1 MKQLILLLGIVLSFF
16 LATMADGQPVK
27 DPCHY
32 STEGTDFWFGFM
44 QNRNTGNTHYIEIS
58 VTSRVGAEIT
68 VTYGPNETPYGKY
81 SVGANASTP
90 ISIDY
95 NLLESNGSE
104 TPESKGIHIVSTNP
118 VNVYALNYRTQSS
131 DVAVIYPTEALG
143 TEYFAMCYSPRYTSG
158 NESNSE
164 FLIVATQDNTTV
176 NITPVRKTDQG
187 KPANVPFSITLN
199 KGQSYQVQSSNT
211 DATGFEDLT
220 GSSVASNKPI
230 AFFSGSKATAIP
242 FSGYTNFS
250 YDHLY
255 EQIPPTITWGKEF
268 YVVPL
273 KLRTKDTYRILAA
286 ENSTVVKI
294 EGTNTTRTLNRG
306 EFYEFELT
314 TACRIISTRK
324 ILLAQFCRS
333 QQADESNGVGD
344 PFMIIL
350 SPVVQK
356 IKDVTFVAYES
367 PKIQDIF
374 YVNVITLTSEVGNIT
389 LDGLNISS
397 SFTAFPYSEYSYAQV
412 QITKGVHTLR
422 NPNENGGF
430 LAYVYGFGNPGNTE
444 SYGYGVG
451 FNLDVQIAIVG
462 NWMTLTPMVCQGK
475 EIKLSV
481 QDNFDTY
488 QWNTGETGTSI
499 TVSKEDK
506 YWVRG
511 MTKGGCIKSDT
522 LYLKVS
528 DPKINLGKDT
538 SLCGPGYVLDAG
550 KDFVS
555 YKWQDGS
562 TNQKFKVVTTG
573 DYAVTGTNEFGCE
586 ATDNIHVD
594 VFQVPEVKITG
605 DTLKC
610 VSSFPWNSELK
621 VNVANADPSVW
632 NIAGAGKWTSIPTD
646 GMEFQNIKP
655 DGVTLHAT
663 KPGNYV
669 INYVLTTKDG
679 CSDSDSF
686 KVGFFDTPE
695 SSFTVESPES
705 TDKCSSYERIVTYIG
720 KSGST
725 AKYTWDFGGL
735 MVLDTI
741 APNQFKVSIGAN
753 KPNRTISLLVEEHG
767 CSSPLTIQN
776 IGVKPTFNFVAD
788 KVQGCDAM
796 CVQFSSEVTIM
807 DKVDYEWTFG
817 DGEVSD
823 LANPLHCYK
832 DTGKYDVS
840 LMVTNVIDGCRNGS
854 VEPEMIKIYPTP
866 KAIISAD
873 PATCYDDTVSFEYLN
888 AKENSHG
895 KWFAKGNQL
904 LSDENTKATYF
915 LKNEISEIGFI
926 VEENKCSCDTVK
938 VQVKRKPNF
947 DFLVDEA
954 EVCQPVPI
962 TLKAIPKDPNLQ
974 FSWSVDSLKQVS
986 GDLLTHLF
994 SGSGF
999 YNVSLEAFS
1008 GLTGCSDVVT
1018 KNRFI
1023 HIYPLPVPGYKQN
1036 YKVATLDHPEITF
1049 SNETTGALSYYWDFG
1064 DGTTSE
1070 EINPKHKYTEIGEY
1084 DVVMQAVTDFG
1095 CIDTIGSRVK
1105 IVPYSFYMANAFRP
1119 DSDIPENRVFVPI
1132 PKGVDPANY
1141 KFDVFNRIG
1150 STVFESLNPE
1160 AGWDGNLSNGNKA
1173 EAGVYVWII
1182 KYTDIQGFDH
1192 LQKGSVMLVR

>member
-1 MKQLILLLGIVLSFF
+1 MKQLILLFGIVLSFF
-16 LATMADGQPVK
+16 LTAWADEQPVK

-44 QNRNTGNTHYIEIS
+44 QNRSNYTDHYLEITI
-58 VTSRVGAEIT
+58 TSSMGAEIT
-68 VTYGPNETPYGKY
+68 VTYGPGETLYGKY
-81 SVGANASTP
+81 SVGPNASTP
-90 ISIDY
+90 IRIEY

-104 TPESKGIHIVSTNP
+104 NNENKGIHVVSTNP
-118 VNVYALNYRTQSS
+118 VNVYALNYRTQSA

-164 FLIVATQDNTTV
+164 FLIVATEDNTTV
-176 NITPVRKTDQG
+176 NITPTKRTDQG
-187 KPANVPFSITLN
+187 KPANVLFSVTLN

-211 DATGFEDLT
+211 DATGMEDLT
-220 GSSVASNKPI
+220 GSSVTSNKPI
-230 AFFSGSKATAIP
+230 AFFSGSKATTIP
-242 FSGYTNFS
+242 FSGYTDHS
-250 YDHLY
+250 YDHLF

-286 ENSTVVKI
+286 ENGTVVKI
-294 EGTNTTRTLNRG
+294 EGTNTTKTLNKG
-306 EFYEFELT
+306 EFYEFEL
-314 TACRIISTRK
+314 ASASRIISTRK

-333 QQADESNGVGD
+333 QKADESYGVGD

-367 PKIQDIF
+367 AKIKDIF

-389 LDGLNISS
+389 LDGLSISS
-397 SFTAFPYSEYSYAQV
+397 SFAAFPYSDYSYAQV
-412 QITKGVHTLR
+412 KIRSGVHTLK
-422 NPNENGGF
+422 NINENGGF
-430 LAYVYGFGNPGNTE
+430 LAYVYGFGNSGSTE

-451 FNLDVQIAIVG
+451 FNLDVQISIDG
-462 NWMTLTPMVCQGK
+462 NWKTTTPMICQGE

-488 QWNTGETGTSI
+488 EWNTGETGTSI
-499 TVSKEDK
+499 TVSKEGP
-506 YWVRG
+506 YWVKG
-511 MTKGGCIKSDT
+511 VIKGGCTKTDNI
-522 LYLKVS
+522 YLKVS
-528 DPKINLGKDT
+528 DPKINLGRDT
-538 SLCGPGYVLDAG
+538 SSCGPGKIVLNAG

-562 TNQKFKVVTTG
+562 TNQKFTVVTSG
-573 DYAVTGTNEFGCE
+573 DYSVTGINEFGCE

-605 DTLKC
+605 DTLIC
-610 VSSFPWNSELK
+610 GVFTSDLK
-621 VNVANADPSVW
+621 VDVANADPSVW
-632 NIAGAGKWTSIPTD
+632 NYTGAGVWTSIPSD
-646 GMEFQNIKP
+646 GIEFQNIKP

-663 KPGNYV
+663 KPGNYR
-669 INYVLTTKDG
+669 ISYVLMTKDG

-686 KVGFFDTPE
+686 DVGFFDTPE

-705 TDKCSSYERIVTYIG
+705 TDKCSSYERIVKYTG

-735 MVLDTI
+735 MVLETI

-767 CSSPLTIQN
+767 CSSVLTTQN
-776 IGVKPTFNFVAD
+776 IGVKPTFNFGAD

-807 DKVDYEWTFG
+807 DKVAYEWTFG
-817 DGEVSD
+817 DGGVSD

-840 LMVTNVIDGCRNGS
+840 LMVTNVIDDCRNGS

-866 KAIISAD
+866 KAVISAD
-873 PATCYDDTVSFEYLN
+873 PAICYDDTVSFEYLN

-915 LKNEISEIGFI
+915 LKNEISEIGFV
-926 VEENKCSCDTVK
+926 VEENKCSCDTLR
-938 VQVKRKPNF
+938 VQVKRNPNF
-947 DFLVDEA
+947 DFAVDEA
-954 EVCQPVPI
+954 EICLPVPV
-962 TLKAIPKDPNLQ
+962 TLKAILKDPNLQ
-974 FSWSVDSLKQVS
+974 FSWSIDSLKQVP
-986 GDLLTHLF
+986 GDSLTHLF
-994 SGSGF
+994 PVSGF
-999 YNVSLEAFS
+999 YAVSLNAYS
-1008 GLTGCSDVVT
+1008 SLTGCSDVVT
-1018 KNRFI
+1018 KDRFI
-1023 HIYPLPVPGYKQN
+1023 QVYPLPVPGYSQN

-1070 EINPKHKYTEIGEY
+1070 ELNPKHKYTEIGEY

-1141 KFDVFNRIG
+1141 KFNVFNRVG
-1150 STVFESLNPE
+1150 STVFESTNPE
-1160 AGWDGNLSNGNKA
+1160 AGWDGNLSNGSKA
-1173 EAGVYVWII
+1173 ESGVYVWII

>member
-1 MKQLILLLGIVLSFF
+1 MKQFILLFGIVLTFF
-16 LATMADGQPVK
+16 PTAMAYGQTGK

-44 QNRNTGNTHYIEIS
+44 QNRSNYTDHYLEIT
-58 VTSRVGAEIT
+58 VTSRLGAEIT
-68 VTYGPNETPYGKY
+68 VTYGSSETLYEKY
-81 SVGANASTP
+81 SVGPNASTP
-90 ISIDY
+90 IRIDY

-104 TPESKGIHIVSTNP
+104 NTENKGIHIVTTNP
-118 VNVYALNYRTQSS
+118 VNVYALNYRTQSA
-131 DVAVIYPTEALG
+131 DVAVIYPAEALG
-143 TEYFAMCYSPRYTSG
+143 QEYFAMCYSPRYTSS

-164 FLIVATQDNTTV
+164 FLIVATVDNTIV

-187 KPANVPFSITLN
+187 KSANVPFSITLN
-199 KGQSYQVQSSNT
+199 KGQSYQVQAGNT
-211 DATGFEDLT
+211 DATGNEDLT
-220 GSSVASNKPI
+220 GSSVTANNPI
-230 AFFSGSKATAIP
+230 AFFSGSKATTIP
-242 FSGYTNFS
+242 FSGYTDHS
-250 YDHLY
+250 YDHLF

-273 KLRTKDTYRILAA
+273 QLRTKDTYRVLAA
-286 ENSTVVKI
+286 ENGTIVKI
-294 EGTNTTRTLNRG
+294 EGTNITKTLNRG
-306 EFYEFELT
+306 EFYEFELSS
-314 TACRIISTRK
+314 ASRVISTRK

-333 QQADESNGVGD
+333 QKADESYGVGD

-367 PKIQDIF
+367 AKIKDIF

-389 LDGLNISS
+389 LDNANISS
-397 SFTAFPYSEYSYAQV
+397 SFTAFPYSDYSYAQV
-412 QITKGVHTLR
+412 RISKGVHTLR

-430 LAYVYGFGNPGNTE
+430 LAYVYGFGQSGSTE

-451 FNLDVQIAIVG
+451 FNLDIQLEIVG
-462 NWMTLTPMVCQGK
+462 NWTTFTPMVCQGK

-481 QDNFDTY
+481 QDNFDSY
-488 QWNTGETGTSI
+488 EWSNGEKGTSI
-499 TVSKEDK
+499 TVSKEAK

-528 DPKINLGKDT
+528 DPKIDLGNDT
-538 SLCGPGYVLDAG
+538 SSCGPGKVVLDAG

-562 TNQKFKVVTTG
+562 TNQKFTVVTTG
-573 DYAVTGTNEFGCE
+573 DYAVTGINEFGCE

-594 VFQVPEVKITG
+594 VFQIPEVMITG
-605 DTLKC
+605 DTLHC
-610 VSSFPWNSELK
+610 SDFTSDLK
-621 VNVANADPSVW
+621 VDVSNADPSVW
-632 NIAGAGKWTSIPTD
+632 NYTGAAKWTSTPAD

-663 KPGNYV
+663 KPGSYK

-679 CSDSDSF
+679 CSDSDLF
-686 KVGFFDTPE
+686 EVGFFDTPE

-705 TDKCSSYERIVTYIG
+705 TDKCSSYERIVKYTG

-735 MVLDTI
+735 MLLETI
-741 APNQFKVSIGAN
+741 APNQFKVSIGVN
-753 KPNRTISLLVEEHG
+753 KPNRAISLKVEENG
-767 CSSPLTIQN
+767 CSSEVTTIP
-776 IGVKPTFNFVAD
+776 IGVKPNFEFGAD
-788 KVQGCDAM
+788 VFQGCDKQ
-796 CVQFSSEVTIM
+796 CVQFYSKMLIADEVT
-807 DKVDYEWTFG
+807 YSWTFG
-817 DGEVSD
+817 DDGVSTD
-823 LANPLHCYK
+823 QYPLHCYQ

-840 LMVTNVIDGCRNGS
+840 LMVTNSIDGCKNGWI
-854 VEPEMIKIYPTP
+854 EKEMIKIYPTP
-866 KAIISAD
+866 KAVISAD
-873 PATCYDDTVSFEYLN
+873 PATCYDDTVRFEYLN

-915 LKNEISEIGFI
+915 LKDEISEIGFV
-926 VEENKCSCDTVK
+926 VEENKCSCDTFK

-947 DFLVDEA
+947 DFAVDEA
-954 EVCQPVPI
+954 EVCLPVPV
-962 TLKAIPKDPNLQ
+962 TLKTIPKDPNLQ
-974 FSWSVDSLKQVS
+974 FSWSVDSLQQVP
-986 GDLLTHLF
+986 GDSLTYLF
-994 SGSGF
+994 PVSGF
-999 YNVSLEAFS
+999 YKVSLNAFS
-1008 GLTGCSDVVT
+1008 SLTGCTDVVT
-1018 KNRFI
+1018 KDRFI
-1023 HIYPLPVPGYKQN
+1023 HVYPLPVPGYSQN

-1070 EINPKHKYTEIGEY
+1070 EINPKHKYTAIGEY
-1084 DVVMQAVTDFG
+1084 DVIMQAVTDFG
-1095 CIDTIGSRVK
+1095 CVDTIGSRVK
-1105 IVPYSFYMANAFRP
+1105 IVPYSFFMANAFRP
-1119 DSDIPENRVFVPI
+1119 DSDIPENRVFAPI

-1141 KFDVFNRIG
+1141 KFDVFNRVG
-1150 STVFESLNPE
+1150 STVFESRNPE
-1160 AGWDGNLSNGNKA
+1160 AGWDGNLSNGSKA
-1173 EAGVYVWII
+1173 ESGVYVWII